1 MTQVIKDYLEMRK
14 TPESIS
20 DITNIIRNARGGAEV
35 RKAMADGIE
44 ALDANTEVVDMILRA
59 FDEVK
64 TEVAGYRGDVKTL
77 IQKVEDAS
85 KNNTDDITDV
95 KKEFE
100 KALDDFDNDWQVK
113 IDHII
118 LGIDEPTLERII
130 DAKLNE
136 RGV

>member
-44 ALDANTEVVDMILRA
+44 ALDANTEIIDILLRA

-64 TEVAGYRGDVKTL
+64 AEVAGYRGDVKTL

-85 KNNTDDITDV
+85 KNNADDITTV
-95 KKEFE
+95 KQEFE
-100 KALDDFDNDWQVK
+100 KSLDNFDNDWQEK
-113 IDHII
+113 IERII
-118 LGIDEPTLERII
+118 LGTDLPTLERII
-130 DAKLNE
+130 DEKLNE

>member
-44 ALDANTEVVDMILRA
+44 ALDANTEIIDILLRA

-64 TEVAGYRGDVKTL
+64 AEVAGYRGDVKTL

-85 KNNTDDITDV
+85 KNNADDITTV
-95 KKEFE
+95 KKEV
-100 KALDDFDNDWQVK
+100 KDTLDSFNNDWQEK
-113 IDHII
+113 INRII
-118 LGIDEPTLERII
+118 LGIDEPTLEKII
-130 DAKLNE
+130 DAKLKE

>member
-64 TEVAGYRGDVKTL
+64 TEVAGYRSDIKAL
-77 IQKVEDAS
+77 SQKVDDAT
-85 KNNTDDITDV
+85 KNNADDIATV
-95 KKEFE
+95 KKEV
-100 KALDDFDNDWQVK
+100 KDTLDSFNNDWQEK
-113 IDHII
+113 INRII
-118 LGIDEPTLERII
+118 LGIDEPTLEKII